1 MNILR
6 CKEVEKKVGLKQ
18 AKIYLLVKEGVFP
31 LPIKL
36 STRTVGWVES
46 ELDDWLNEKIKE
58 RDALR
63 A

>member
-18 AKIYLLVKEGVFP
+18 AKIYLLIKEGRFP

-36 STRTVGWVES
+36 SIRTVGWVES
-46 ELDDWLNEKIKE
+46 ELDNWLNEKVKE

-63 A
+63 V